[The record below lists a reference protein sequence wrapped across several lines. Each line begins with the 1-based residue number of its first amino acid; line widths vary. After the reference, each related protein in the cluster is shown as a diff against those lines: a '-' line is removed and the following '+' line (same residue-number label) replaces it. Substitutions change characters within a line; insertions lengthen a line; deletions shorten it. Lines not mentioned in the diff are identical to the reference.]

1 LQFAPRQSEIVG
13 NSLLTIPDSR
23 QETMKLSGIRV
34 LDLSQYLPGPH
45 LTMTMAD
52 HGADVIMVEP
62 ANGTGEPTR
71 KMGTRAADGTSVWFR
86 NIARGK
92 RAVALD
98 LKDATQKDI
107 FFNLADDADVIV
119 EAFRPGVA
127 KRLGLD
133 YDAIAARNPR
143 IVYCSISAFGQD
155 GPLKDKPAHDLGVQ
169 ALVGTADLSRGP
181 DDKPA
186 MPNLV
191 AADMASSLTA
201 LSAILMALLAR
212 EKTGEGDFIDIAM
225 FDSLIAWTPNIIGSV
240 FGEDRAPVPKQMRN
254 YGGQAMNR
262 LYETKDGGHIA
273 LAGNEKKFCEN
284 FFAALGRPDLANL
297 AAGEPGPT
305 QAPLIAFLTE
315 TFATK
320 TRAEWEAF
328 LAPIDLCWAPLH
340 TLKDG
345 FDDPNTKARGMVLT
359 DSSGNRHIGP
369 AVKFRE
375 QPAHPDLSLPDYA
388 PSAALHWRPR

>member
-1 LQFAPRQSEIVG
+1 
-13 NSLLTIPDSR
+13 
-23 QETMKLSGIRV
+23 
-34 LDLSQYLPGPH
+34 
-45 LTMTMAD
+45 
-52 HGADVIMVEP
+52 
-62 ANGTGEPTR
+62 
-71 KMGTRAADGTSVWFR
+71 VWFR

-98 LKDATQKDI
+98 LKDAAQKET
-107 FFNLADDADVIV
+107 FLKLADEADVIV
-119 EAFRPGVA
+119 EAFRPGTA
-127 KRLGLD
+127 KRLGID
-133 YDAIAARNPR
+133 YDTISARNPR
-143 IVYCSISAFGQD
+143 IVYCSISAFGQH
-155 GPLKDKPAHDLGVQ
+155 GPLRDKPAHDLAVQ
-169 ALVGTADLSRGP
+169 ALAGTADLSRGS

-212 EKTGEGDFIDIAM
+212 EKTGKGDFIDIAM

-240 FGEDRAPVPKQMRN
+240 FGKDRPPVPSEMRN

-284 FFAALGRPDLANL
+284 FFAALGRPDLAGL
-297 AAGEPGPT
+297 AAGEPGPS
-305 QAPLIAFLTE
+305 QAPLIAFLKE
-315 TFATK
+315 TFVTR

-328 LAPIDLCWAPLH
+328 LGNIDLCWAPLH

-359 DSSGNRHIGP
+359 DAAGNRHIGP
-369 AVKFRE
+369 AVKFRNE
-375 QPAHPDLSLPDYA
+375 PAEPQLTLPGYGAA
-388 PSAALHWRPR
+388 PPPSWRPR

>member
-1 LQFAPRQSEIVG
+1 
-13 NSLLTIPDSR
+13 
-23 QETMKLSGIRV
+23 MKLSFIRV

-71 KMGTRAADGTSVWFR
+71 VMGTRACDGTSVWFR

-92 RAVALD
+92 RAIALD
-98 LKDATQKDI
+98 LKDAAQKEI
-107 FFNLADDADVIV
+107 FLNLADRADVIV
-119 EAFRPGVA
+119 EAFRPGAA
-127 KRLGLD
+127 KRLGID
-133 YDAIAARNPR
+133 YDSIAARNPR
-143 IVYCSISAFGQD
+143 IVYCSISAFGQH
-155 GPLKDKPAHDLGVQ
+155 GPYRDKPAHDLAVQ
-169 ALVGTADLSRGP
+169 ALVGTADLARGN

-212 EKTGEGDFIDIAM
+212 EKTGKGDFIDIAM
-225 FDSLIAWTPNIIGSV
+225 FDSLLAWTPNITGSV
-240 FGEDRAPVPKQMRN
+240 LGEDRAPVPSEMRN

-262 LYETKDGGHIA
+262 LYETKDGFHIA
-273 LAGNEKKFCEN
+273 LAGNENKFCEN
-284 FFAALGRPDLANL
+284 LFAALGRPDLAKL

-328 LAPIDLCWAPLH
+328 LGPIDLCWAPLH
-340 TLKDG
+340 NLKDA
-345 FDDPNTKARGMVLT
+345 FDDPHTKARAMVLR
-359 DSSGNRHIGP
+359 DADGNRHIGP
-369 AVKFRE
+369 AAKFRNE
-375 QPAHPDLSLPDYA
+375 PAEPSLSLPAYGSA
-388 PSAALHWRPR
+388 PVPLWRPRR